1 MISLQPRRRTG
12 GILLLIPISFA
23 IAVVTQNIQT
33 VLFVVSVLYLAL
45 AGLYLAFVSGEN
57 GTANNGVVAAED
69 FVLRRGGAWGL
80 ILFVLFI
87 TWLLTLDFVAGIA
100 TAIIVYAGGV
110 LDQASVH
117 READEKQ

>member
-1 MISLQPRRRTG
+1 MISLQPRIRTG
-12 GILLLIPISFA
+12 AILLLVPISFA

-33 VLFVVSVLYLAL
+33 VLFLASILYLAL
-45 AGLYLAFVSGEN
+45 AGFYLAFVSDSTAESAN
-57 GTANNGVVAAED
+57 GLIAAED

-87 TWLLTLDFVAGIA
+87 TLLITGKFVAGFA
-100 TAIIVYAGGV
+100 TVIIVYAGGV

-117 READEKQ
+117 K

>member
-80 ILFVLFI
+80 ILFILFI

-117 READEKQ
+117 GEANEKQ